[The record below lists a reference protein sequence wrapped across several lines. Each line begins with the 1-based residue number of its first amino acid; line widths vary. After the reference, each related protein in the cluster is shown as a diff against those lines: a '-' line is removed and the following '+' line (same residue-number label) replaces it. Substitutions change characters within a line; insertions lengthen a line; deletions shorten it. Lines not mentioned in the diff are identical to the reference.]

1 MTEME
6 VQGGEYITFIEV
18 SFLENSASCVTLF
31 FLFVKV
37 VILDTVLKQAPL
49 LEGMY
54 IRYLYHLYQF
64 IYFVFKMRKAFK

>member
-31 FLFVKV
+31 FSFVKI

-49 LEGMY
+49 LEGIY
-54 IRYLYHLYQF
+54 IGGFYL
-64 IYFVFKMRKAFK
+64 